1 MLLKGKQ
8 DISFLVQQITAWDF
22 GIVKLPQHYPN
33 MKQKLPWGH
42 VASPIVVRRL
52 WWQQT
57 DRWVMIVSLCCMILE
72 KVRTVSAKWIT
83 ACPWFKIPVIFTCML
98 VCLQILLYFRQRD
111 LCFLI
116 WKIVCR
122 VTSNK
127 DSQHYFLIKFYI
139 SSWIVFL
146 TIQHASKKRKQKTI
160 DSWQQKGIHLIN
172 NIAQRIDSKI

>member
-1 MLLKGKQ
+1 MYACLFANFYFILGKG
-8 DISFLVQQITAWDF
+8 IF
-22 GIVKLPQHYPN
+22 
-33 MKQKLPWGH
+33 
-42 VASPIVVRRL
+42 
-52 WWQQT
+52 
-57 DRWVMIVSLCCMILE
+57 VSLSE
-72 KVRTVSAKWIT
+72 
-83 ACPWFKIPVIFTCML
+83 
-98 VCLQILLYFRQRD
+98 
-111 LCFLI
+111 
-116 WKIVCR
+116 KIVRR